1 MKFKHVIAAAA
12 LATGLAPAMAG
23 DQLVDLSSGYAAFG
37 STAPL
42 LAGGDDVISFF
53 NLAAGLYDV
62 TVSVNSQYIGDL
74 GATLD
79 GNPLTVA
86 SFGVFRFA
94 SWQGNA
100 VAPLSLTVTGSVFS
114 SPLAS
119 YAVTMSATPV
129 PEPAALGM
137 LMAGLGV
144 VGYAA
149 RRRFK
154 A

>member
-1 MKFKHVIAAAA
+1 M
-12 LATGLAPAMAG
+12 
-23 DQLVDLSSGYAAFG
+23 
-37 STAPL
+37 
-42 LAGGDDVISFF
+42 
-53 NLAAGLYDV
+53 
-62 TVSVNSQYIGDL
+62 
-74 GATLD
+74 
-79 GNPLTVA
+79 A

-100 VAPLSLTVTGSVFS
+100 AAPLRLTVMGSVFS

-137 LMAGLGV
+137 LMAGLSV